1 MMLPIAPARISPN
14 PINTPLGAFLRM
26 KWRISQISAT
36 TMPIRKRP
44 KSSLPPVH
52 RSRRGDVH
60 AEGRTFVFDE
70 VELKPVR
77 DEYDGLSQSH
87 VGFHPYLEGL
97 IEDQQ
102 QNDKECEFFSVH
114 DACFG

>member
-1 MMLPIAPARISPN
+1 M
-14 PINTPLGAFLRM
+14 
-26 KWRISQISAT
+26 
-36 TMPIRKRP
+36 
-44 KSSLPPVH
+44 
-52 RSRRGDVH
+52 H

-102 QNDKECEFFSVH
+102 QNDKECEFFPFMTLVL
-114 DACFG
+114 DRGKFT

>member
-1 MMLPIAPARISPN
+1 M
-14 PINTPLGAFLRM
+14 
-26 KWRISQISAT
+26 
-36 TMPIRKRP
+36 
-44 KSSLPPVH
+44 
-52 RSRRGDVH
+52 H

-102 QNDKECEFFSVH
+102 QNDKECEIFFPFMTLVLDRGKIYLKNQVLDKKDSLRVSIIRIS
-114 DACFG
+114 

>member
-1 MMLPIAPARISPN
+1 M
-14 PINTPLGAFLRM
+14 
-26 KWRISQISAT
+26 
-36 TMPIRKRP
+36 
-44 KSSLPPVH
+44 
-52 RSRRGDVH
+52 H

-102 QNDKECEFFSVH
+102 QNDKECEFFPFMTLVLDRANLLKKSVL
-114 DACFG
+114 DKKIVCGFRLFVFPKKYLPLMAEFAIL

>member
-1 MMLPIAPARISPN
+1 M
-14 PINTPLGAFLRM
+14 
-26 KWRISQISAT
+26 
-36 TMPIRKRP
+36 
-44 KSSLPPVH
+44 
-52 RSRRGDVH
+52 H

-102 QNDKECEFFSVH
+102 QNDKECEFFPFMTLVWIGANLLKKIGS
-114 DACFG
+114 